1 MLWPE
6 KNRFKVS
13 CYASLTE
20 EQDNAMPFLGWVNK
34 NQAKAVSTA
43 VPYPLLQKEAG
54 LGTPCKDNMIIQGD
68 NLLAL
73 RALMP
78 LYAGQVKC
86 IFVDPPCNTQSA
98 LKHYDG
104 STQIH

>member
-1 MLWPE
+1 
-6 KNRFKVS
+6 
-13 CYASLTE
+13 
-20 EQDNAMPFLGWVNK
+20 MPFLDWVNR

-54 LGTPCKDNMIIQGD
+54 LGTPSKDNMIIQGD
-68 NLLAL
+68 NLLA
-73 RALMP
+73 

-86 IFVDPPCNTQSA
+86 IFVDPPCNIQSA